1 LKIACGAVG
10 WYPAVSIRGA
20 PDIFPMVLVRPHSAL
35 RMRIETL
42 AVRAGH
48 AVDPTTGAVTPPIH
62 LSTTFE
68 REPDGSYR
76 QGYLYCRMSN
86 PGRSSL
92 EAALAALEGGTAAI
106 TFASGMAATHAVFE
120 TLAPGDHVLLPEDA
134 YYSTL
139 RLAREIFG
147 PWGLECD
154 ACDMSD
160 LAAVKRLLRPT
171 TKVVWV
177 ETPSNPLLRV
187 VDLAALAASAHE
199 VGGRCVVD
207 NTWAT
212 PLLQRPF
219 THGADVVMHSTTK
232 YLGGHSDLIGG
243 ALIVR
248 DDDAYVARLRTIQSL
263 GGAVPSPFDCWL
275 LMRGIRSLPWRM
287 RGHCENARAVAH
299 FLAGHRAIEA
309 VHYPGLPSHPG
320 HAVAARQMSD
330 FGGMM
335 SIQVL
340 GGEQA
345 ALDLTNRLE
354 LFTRATSLGGPES
367 FIEHRASVEGPTTIS
382 PRNLLRVSVGLENA
396 EDLIED
402 LERALETL

>member
-1 LKIACGAVG
+1 
-10 WYPAVSIRGA
+10 
-20 PDIFPMVLVRPHSAL
+20 
-35 RMRIETL
+35 MRIETL

-48 AVDPTTGAVTPPIH
+48 AVDPSTGAVTPPIH

-68 REPDGSYR
+68 RELDGSYR
-76 QGYLYCRMSN
+76 QGYLYARMSN
-86 PGRSSL
+86 PGRHAL
-92 EAALAALEGGTAAI
+92 ETALAALEGGAAAI
-106 TFASGMAATHAVFE
+106 AFASGMAATHAVFQ

-134 YYSTL
+134 YYTTL
-139 RLAREIFG
+139 RLAREVFG
-147 PWGLECD
+147 PWGLQSD
-154 ACDMSD
+154 ACDMTD
-160 LAAVKRLLRPT
+160 LAAVERMLRPT

-187 VDLAALAASAHE
+187 VDIAALASRAHA
-199 VGGRCVVD
+199 VGARCVVD

-219 THGADVVMHSTTK
+219 THGADVAMHSTTK

-248 DDDAYVARLRTIQSL
+248 ENDDFATRLRTLQAL
-263 GGAVPSPFDCWL
+263 GGAIPSPFDCWL

-287 RGHCENARAVAH
+287 RGHCENAQEVAR
-299 FLAGHRAIEA
+299 FLAAHPAIEA

-320 HAVAARQMSD
+320 HEIAARQMND
-330 FGGMM
+330 FGGML
-335 SIQVL
+335 SIQVR
-340 GGEQA
+340 GGERA
-345 ALDLTNRLE
+345 ALDLTNSLT

-367 FIEHRASVEGPTTIS
+367 LIEHRASVEGPTTIS

-396 EDLIED
+396 DDLIED
-402 LERALETL
+402 LERALRA

>member
-1 LKIACGAVG
+1 MAH
-10 WYPAVSIRGA
+10 
-20 PDIFPMVLVRPHSAL
+20 VRPLSAP

-48 AVDPTTGAVTPPIH
+48 SVDPATGAVTPPIH

-76 QGYLYCRMSN
+76 QGYLYSRMSN
-86 PGRSSL
+86 PGRASL
-92 EAALAALEGGTAAI
+92 ETALAALEGGAAAI
-106 TFASGMAATHAVFE
+106 AFASGMAATHAVFQA
-120 TLAPGDHVLLPEDA
+120 LAPGDHVLLPADA

-147 PWGLECD
+147 PWGLESD

-160 LAAVKRLLRPT
+160 LSDVKRLLRPT

-187 VDLAALAASAHE
+187 VDIAALASCAHD
-199 VGGRCVVD
+199 VGARCVVD

-248 DDDAYVARLRTIQSL
+248 DDDAYVARLRTLQAL

-287 RGHCENARAVAH
+287 RGHCENALAVAR
-299 FLAGHRAIEA
+299 FLAGHAAIEA

-320 HAVAARQMSD
+320 HDIAARQMSD

-335 SIQVL
+335 SIQVR

-345 ALDLTNRLE
+345 SLDLTNRLR

-367 FIEHRASVEGPTTIS
+367 LIEHRASVEGPTTIS
-382 PRNLLRVSVGLENA
+382 PRNLLRVSVGLEHA
-396 EDLIED
+396 DDLIDD
-402 LERALETL
+402 LNRGLDGLVER

>member
-1 LKIACGAVG
+1 
-10 WYPAVSIRGA
+10 
-20 PDIFPMVLVRPHSAL
+20 
-35 RMRIETL
+35 MRIETL

-48 AVDPTTGAVTPPIH
+48 AVDPSTGAVTPPIH

-76 QGYLYCRMSN
+76 QGFLYSRMSN
-86 PGRSSL
+86 PGRQSL
-92 EAALAALEGGTAAI
+92 ETALAALEGGTAAI
-106 TFASGMAATHAVFE
+106 AFASGMAATHAVFQS
-120 TLAPGDHVLLPEDA
+120 LAPGDHVLLPADA

-147 PWGLECD
+147 TWGLESS

-160 LAAVKRLLRPT
+160 LSDVKRLLRPT

-177 ETPSNPLLRV
+177 ETPSNPLLHV
-187 VDLAALAASAHE
+187 VDIAALASCAHD
-199 VGGRCVVD
+199 VGARCVVD

-219 THGADVVMHSTTK
+219 ALGADITMHSTTK

-243 ALIVR
+243 ALVVR
-248 DDDAYVARLRTIQSL
+248 DDDAYVARLRTIQTL

-287 RGHCENARAVAH
+287 RGHCENARTVAR
-299 FLAGHRAIEA
+299 FLAEHPAIEA

-320 HAVAARQMSD
+320 HAIAARQMSD
-330 FGGMM
+330 FGGML
-335 SIQVL
+335 SIQVR

-345 ALDLTNRLE
+345 ALDLTNRLQ

-367 FIEHRASVEGPTTIS
+367 LIEHRASVEGPTTIS
-382 PRNLLRVSVGLENA
+382 PRNLLRVSVGLEHA
-396 EDLIED
+396 DDLIED
-402 LERALETL
+402 LGRALERR

>member
-1 LKIACGAVG
+1 
-10 WYPAVSIRGA
+10 
-20 PDIFPMVLVRPHSAL
+20 
-35 RMRIETL
+35 MRIETL

-48 AVDPTTGAVTPPIH
+48 AVDPSTGAVTPPIH

-76 QGYLYCRMSN
+76 QGFLYARMSN
-86 PGRSSL
+86 PGRQSL
-92 EAALAALEGGTAAI
+92 ETALAALEGGAAAI
-106 TFASGMAATHAVFE
+106 AFASGMAATNAVFQS
-120 TLAPGDHVLLPEDA
+120 LAPGDHVLLPADA

-139 RLAREIFG
+139 RLARELFG
-147 PWGLECD
+147 SWGLESD
-154 ACDMSD
+154 ACDMAD
-160 LAAVKRLLRPT
+160 LAAVQRLLRPT

-187 VDLAALAASAHE
+187 VDIAALASAAHG
-199 VGGRCVVD
+199 VGARCVVD

-219 THGADVVMHSTTK
+219 ALGADVVMHSTTK

-243 ALIVR
+243 ALIVH
-248 DDDAYVARLRTIQSL
+248 DDEDYVARLRTIQAL
-263 GGAVPSPFDCWL
+263 GGAIPSPFDCWL

-287 RGHCENARAVAH
+287 RGHCENARTVAH
-299 FLAGHRAIEA
+299 FLAGHPAIET

-320 HAVAARQMSD
+320 HEIAARQMND

-335 SIQVL
+335 SIEVR

-345 ALDLTNRLE
+345 ARDLANRLR

-367 FIEHRASVEGPTTIS
+367 LIEHRASVEGPTTIS
-382 PRNLLRVSVGLENA
+382 PRNLLRISVGLEHPD
-396 EDLIED
+396 DLIED
-402 LERALETL
+402 LERALGDL

>member
-1 LKIACGAVG
+1 
-10 WYPAVSIRGA
+10 
-20 PDIFPMVLVRPHSAL
+20 
-35 RMRIETL
+35 MRIETL

-48 AVDPTTGAVTPPIH
+48 AVDPSTGAVTPPIH

-76 QGYLYCRMSN
+76 QGFLYARMSN
-86 PGRSSL
+86 PGRQSL
-92 EAALAALEGGTAAI
+92 ETALAALEGGAAAI
-106 TFASGMAATHAVFE
+106 AFASGMAATNAVFQ
-120 TLAPGDHVLLPEDA
+120 TLAPGDHVLLPSDA

-139 RLAREIFG
+139 RLAREVFA
-147 PWGLECD
+147 PWGLHVD

-160 LAAVKRLLRPT
+160 LAAVERLLRPA
-171 TKVVWV
+171 TKVLWV

-187 VDLAALAASAHE
+187 VDIAALASRAHD
-199 VGGRCVVD
+199 VGARCVVD

-248 DDDAYVARLRTIQSL
+248 ENDDYVARLRTLQSL
-263 GGAVPSPFDCWL
+263 GGAIPSPFDCWL

-287 RGHCENARAVAH
+287 RGHCENAQAVAR
-299 FLAGHRAIEA
+299 FLAVHPAIEA

-320 HAVAARQMSD
+320 HDIAARQMND

-335 SIQVL
+335 SIQVR

-345 ALDLTNRLE
+345 ALDLTNRLT

-367 FIEHRASVEGPTTIS
+367 LIEHRASVEGPTTIS
-382 PRNLLRVSVGLENA
+382 PRNLLRVSIGLENA
-396 EDLIED
+396 DDLIED
-402 LERALETL
+402 LERALEGL

>member
-1 LKIACGAVG
+1 M
-10 WYPAVSIRGA
+10 PAGVARH
-20 PDIFPMVLVRPHSAL
+20 IFSWTPPRRPPLLSDT

-68 REPDGSYR
+68 RERDGSFR
-76 QGYLYCRMSN
+76 QGHVYARTSN
-86 PGRSSL
+86 PGRQAL
-92 EAALAALEGGTAAI
+92 ESALAQLEGGTSAI
-106 TFASGMAATHAVFE
+106 AFSSGLAATHAVFQA
-120 TLAPGDHVLLPEDA
+120 LAPGDHVLVPEDA
-134 YYSTL
+134 YYGTL
-139 RLAREIFG
+139 RLVREVFA
-147 PWGLECD
+147 PWGLESD

-160 LAAVKRLLRPT
+160 LAAVERSLRPT
-171 TKVVWV
+171 TKVLWV
-177 ETPSNPLLRV
+177 ETPSNPLLRI
-187 VDLAALAASAHE
+187 VDIAALAARAHG
-199 VGGRCVVD
+199 VGARCVVD

-219 THGADVVMHSTTK
+219 ELGADVAMHSTTK

-243 ALIVR
+243 ALVLR
-248 DDDAYVARLRTIQSL
+248 TDDEYTARLRTLQGL

-275 LMRGIRSLPWRM
+275 LMRGMRSLPWRM
-287 RGHCENARAVAH
+287 RGHCENASAVAR
-299 FLAGHRAIEA
+299 FLAGHPAIEA

-320 HAVAARQMSD
+320 HAIAARQMRD
-330 FGGMM
+330 FGGML
-335 SIQVL
+335 SIQVR

-345 ALDLTNRLE
+345 ALDLTNRLT

-367 FIEHRASVEGPTTIS
+367 LIEHRASVEGPTTIS

-396 EDLIED
+396 QDLIED
-402 LERALETL
+402 LATALGN